1 MSYEEN
7 PTNSE
12 PDVVSSRGPRRSNR
26 LIAPA
31 AAARLDRFLA
41 ENAEDLSRSAA
52 ARLIKSH
59 LVRVNGQTADPS
71 DRVVVGDVVEFEI
84 PEAYISAAAPESIP
98 LEIVYEDDDLAVID
112 KPAGMVVHPAPGHH
126 TGTLVHALLGRGG
139 GWSAVGG
146 VTRPGIVHRLDKG
159 TSGLIVVARND
170 ASHRALSS
178 QLKDRSLSRTYM
190 AIVRG
195 LVKDEAGEL
204 EGPIGRDPNER
215 KRMAVVSGGRFAR
228 TRYQVVERRGGHT
241 LLRCDL
247 DTGRTHQIR
256 VHLAALGHPVTGDV
270 EYGGGEASV
279 ARPMLHAWRLRLRH
293 PRTGEEM
300 SFEAP
305 PPSDFQEFWAG
316 LSNPP
321 PRSPGR
327 SARAAE
333 RPRPGGG

>member
-1 MSYEEN
+1 
-7 PTNSE
+7 
-12 PDVVSSRGPRRSNR
+12 
-26 LIAPA
+26 
-31 AAARLDRFLA
+31 
-41 ENAEDLSRSAA
+41 
-52 ARLIKSH
+52 
-59 LVRVNGQTADPS
+59 VRVNGQTADPA
-71 DRVVVGDVVEFEI
+71 DRVVAGDVVEYEI
-84 PEAYISAAAPESIP
+84 PEAYISEASPEAIP
-98 LEIVYEDDDLAVID
+98 LEIVYEDEDLAVID

-146 VTRPGIVHRLDKG
+146 VSRPGIVHRLDKG

-170 ASHRALSS
+170 ASHRALSA

-204 EGPIGRDPNER
+204 EGPIGRDPKER

-256 VHLAALGHPVTGDV
+256 VHLAALGYPVTGDA
-270 EYGGGEASV
+270 EYGGGEAGVS
-279 ARPMLHAWRLRLRH
+279 RPMLHAWRLRLRH

-305 PPSDFQEFWAG
+305 PSPDFDQFWNS
-316 LSNPP
+316 LK
-321 PRSPGR
+321 
-327 SARAAE
+327 
-333 RPRPGGG
+333 